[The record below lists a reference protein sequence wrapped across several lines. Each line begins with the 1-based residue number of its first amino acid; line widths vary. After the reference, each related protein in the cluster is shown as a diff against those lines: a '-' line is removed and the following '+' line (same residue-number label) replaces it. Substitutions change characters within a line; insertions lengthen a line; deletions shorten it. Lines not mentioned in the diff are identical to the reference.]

1 MPLNHDQNTCRKL
14 HVCDWRTLAIGWRFK
29 DTLLCNDFVLVFMVT
44 ASLHILI
51 SVKIPATNGGA
62 FSSVISKV
70 HCFKLY
76 YGSGLAHIL
85 YFIMHE
91 VICTCFLNAPGIY
104 NQYSGFNRS
113 TARGTCD
120 FGVGRVSGEDNTYC
134 VWTHLSLREGHQS
147 MWDWLRGL
155 FGSRDLPYHH
165 RCTNQ
170 QECLTLMVSILRSI
184 SLCITK
190 FLRLL
195 CTSRYCIMNKIG
207 SMWSWWFQKRVNHP
221 EENNGVI

>member
-1 MPLNHDQNTCRKL
+1 M
-14 HVCDWRTLAIGWRFK
+14 
-29 DTLLCNDFVLVFMVT
+29 LCNDFVLVFMVT

-113 TARGTCD
+113 
-120 FGVGRVSGEDNTYC
+120 VQQGELVTLGWGGFQVKTILTVYEH
-134 VWTHLSLREGHQS
+134 TSLLGKDTKACET
-147 MWDWLRGL
+147 
-155 FGSRDLPYHH
+155 GSVASLDLEIYH
-165 RCTNQ
+165 
-170 QECLTLMVSILRSI
+170 
-184 SLCITK
+184 ITTDV
-190 FLRLL
+190 L
-195 CTSRYCIMNKIG
+195 TSRNALP
-207 SMWSWWFQKRVNHP
+207 SWFQFLDQFRCVLLSSYGFCAHLDT
-221 EENNGVI
+221 VS